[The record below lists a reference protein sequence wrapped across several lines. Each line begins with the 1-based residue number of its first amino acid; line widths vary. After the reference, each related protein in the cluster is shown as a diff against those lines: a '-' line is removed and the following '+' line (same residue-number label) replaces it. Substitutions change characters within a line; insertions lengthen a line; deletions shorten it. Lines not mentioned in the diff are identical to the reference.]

1 MPMRYWTS
9 GLMPCVVWGTTFSF
23 KVALTSMKRIRFASF
38 LGGVCSWHCCVL
50 NEVHCNIS
58 RHIRMCI
65 IAETVDQSLCTCV
78 CHISSIVII
87 IYHHLGY
94 SHRVI
99 DNMPVTWC
107 YTVANSAQ
115 PFCTTRFP
123 VGCYV
128 THSGKP
134 HDACFL
140 SVSCCHDNHWYD
152 KLHCRHN

>member
-1 MPMRYWTS
+1 MEIID
-9 GLMPCVVWGTTFSF
+9 
-23 KVALTSMKRIRFASF
+23 TSMKRIRFASF
-38 LGGVCSWHCCVL
+38 LGGVYGWHCHTP
-50 NEVHCNIS
+50 NEVHCNTS
-58 RHIRMCI
+58 RHVRKCI
-65 IAETVDQSLCTCV
+65 FAEAVDQSFCTYL

-87 IYHHLGY
+87 IHCHLGN

-140 SVSCCHDNHWYD
+140 SVSIIVMTTIDMITYTAGTIKREGCNLCLQPCQDHAG
-152 KLHCRHN
+152 LP